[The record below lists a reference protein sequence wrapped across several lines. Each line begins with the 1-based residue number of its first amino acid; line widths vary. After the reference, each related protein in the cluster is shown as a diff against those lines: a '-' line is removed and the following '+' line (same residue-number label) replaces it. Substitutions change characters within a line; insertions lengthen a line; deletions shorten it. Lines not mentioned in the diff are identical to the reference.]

1 MTSVPTPDRIATLID
16 EVAAEVIM
24 PRHKSLAA
32 GEVREKTGPKD
43 LVTIADEEAEAL
55 LTPALMGMLP
65 GSRVLGEEA
74 ASADPSL
81 FDALR
86 GEAPVWIVDPVDGTR
101 NFANG
106 GRYFCVMV
114 ALVVGGEAVLGVIH
128 DPLGKCWAG
137 GEKGGGAW
145 KHGPDGALRRLS
157 VLPPKETNAMRG
169 ALNFRFLPSPLR
181 EETRARSDDV
191 VDEHYRLGCAGHEYL
206 RLLTGEAHFSMYVKC
221 MPWDHVP
228 GTMLHREAGGHQA
241 RLDGRS
247 YLAHELT
254 GGLMSAPDATSWQ
267 QLREGLYPKDLPE
280 LG

>member
-1 MTSVPTPDRIATLID
+1 MD
-16 EVAAEVIM
+16 
-24 PRHKSLAA
+24 
-32 GEVREKTGPKD
+32 
-43 LVTIADEEAEAL
+43 
-55 LTPALMGMLP
+55 MLP

-81 FDALR
+81 FDALQ

-114 ALVVGGEAVLGVIH
+114 GLVIGGEAVLGVIH
-128 DPLGKCWAG
+128 DPLANAG
-137 GEKGGGAW
+137 WGSRAAGVETW
-145 KHGPDGALRRLS
+145 PDGALRRLS
-157 VLPPKETNAMRG
+157 VLPPGYEGDAGR
-169 ALNFRFLPSPLR
+169 AQLPLSAVPAQ
-181 EETRARSDDV
+181 EETRARSDDA

-241 RLDGRS
+241 SWMAAAIG
-247 YLAHELT
+247 H
-254 GGLMSAPDATSWQ
+254 MS
-267 QLREGLYPKDLPE
+267 
-280 LG
+280 